1 MIWLI
6 EARKEVLMAI
16 NTSRYNFRR
25 SDKPD
30 ETSELECSIRKRTGF
45 SIRQLQV
52 VVTDDGIILNGN
64 ASSYHAKQLVQE
76 AVMEKTSFPI
86 ISNDI
91 QVTVIS
97 VM

>member
-1 MIWLI
+1 
-6 EARKEVLMAI
+6 MAI
-16 NTSRYNFRR
+16 NTSRFNFRKP
-25 SDKPD
+25 DKHD

-52 VVTDDGIILNGN
+52 MVTNDGIIQSGN

-76 AVMEKTSFPI
+76 TVLEKTSFPI

-91 QVTVIS
+91 RVTVIS
-97 VM
+97 VTKSHL